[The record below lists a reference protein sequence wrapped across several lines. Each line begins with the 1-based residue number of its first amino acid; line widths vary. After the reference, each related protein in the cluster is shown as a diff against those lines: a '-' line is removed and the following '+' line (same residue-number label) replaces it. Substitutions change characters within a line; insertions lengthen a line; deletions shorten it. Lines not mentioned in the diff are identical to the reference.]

1 MRLIRIILQI
11 IFGLLCAVTLLMLLT
26 AESRDY
32 GAIFIGL
39 TIFVSIIFLLG
50 PFWPNKEYSE
60 RLTNKWKFN
69 LPTDRPEIARIVG
82 GYCFAAF
89 FACRAWYVYAS
100 PSIELIRFEKIIF
113 ALGGSFGIV
122 IWWALLA
129 AASLSFGIAMH
140 SKLKRG

>member
-11 IFGLLCAVTLLMLLT
+11 IFGLLCAVTFLMLLT

-32 GAIFIGL
+32 GTILVGL
-39 TIFVSIIFLLG
+39 VIFVSIILLLG
-50 PFWPNKEYSE
+50 PFWPNKENSE
-60 RLTNKWKFN
+60 RLANKWKFN

-89 FACRAWYVYAS
+89 FAYRAWYAYAS

-113 ALGGSFGIV
+113 AMGGSFGIV

-129 AASLSFGIAMH
+129 VASLSFGIAMH
-140 SKLKRG
+140 AKLKRG